1 MFICVIEGVVM
12 LIIGIWVWIN
22 FILYIYGGVFVREIS
37 CFMLILYKN
46 LILVCVEGNLRVVI
60 FFLMNYEKLVGFI
73 VDKKK
78 FGNYCCFLVFLIGL

>member
-1 MFICVIEGVVM
+1 M
-12 LIIGIWVWIN
+12 IIGIWVWIN

-73 VDKKK
+73 VDKKNLGIIVV
-78 FGNYCCFLVFLIGL
+78 FWCFC